1 MFARLLFESFRRG
14 RRAKLLALGAVTLG
28 TLAAT
33 ALGVLLLASGDQL
46 SRALATY
53 GANLRV
59 VPAEGAET
67 VRVEELD
74 ALDEIFWRNNLAAIA
89 PLLELR
95 VRWRAAS
102 EERVAPVV
110 GTWFSH
116 RLREWETG
124 LPGTRPSLPVEGRW
138 PAEDSAEVAL
148 GRRLAASLGAGAGDS
163 VTLVLAGRRVEA
175 RVVGL
180 VSGGGEEE
188 DSGLAPLALVQELAA
203 RPGQASAVE
212 ISAVTVPEPSFQRK
226 DPAAMSPEEYDA
238 WYCTAYP
245 SSVALSVDEALPSGR
260 ADVVRQV
267 AGTAGA
273 VLLRLRVVLGALAA
287 VALLGAFLGVASAM
301 AATVQGRRRELALL
315 AALGSE
321 RRFLARFLLAEAG
334 LLGLLGGLL
343 GGLGGLAAGRALAA
357 VLFDLPA
364 AWTPVLLPFAVA
376 LGLAVAAA
384 GTLRPLLSVLREPP
398 ARVLTG
404 SLGRGAE
411 GALGRS
417 GA

>member
-1 MFARLLFESFRRG
+1 MFSRLLFESFRRG

-59 VPAEGAET
+59 TPAEGAET
-67 VRVEELD
+67 VRVAELE
-74 ALDEIFWRNNLAAIA
+74 ALDGIFWTNNLVAIA

-95 VRWRAAS
+95 VRWDGEGS
-102 EERVAPVV
+102 VAPLV
-110 GTWFSH
+110 GTWFEH
-116 RLREWETG
+116 RLAGWQTG
-124 LPGTRPSLPVEGRW
+124 LPATRPSLPVQGRW
-138 PAEDSAEVAL
+138 PGEEDAEVAV
-148 GRRLAASLGAGAGDS
+148 GRRLAERLGVGPGDS
-163 VTLVLAGRRVEA
+163 VALELAGRRGVA
-175 RVVGL
+175 GVVGV

-188 DSGLAPLALVQELAA
+188 DAGFAPLALVQELAG

-321 RRFLARFLLAEAG
+321 RRWIARFLLAEAG
-334 LLGLLGGLL
+334 LVGLAGGLL
-343 GGLGGLAAGRALAA
+343 GGLAGLAAGRALAA
-357 VLFDLPA
+357 LLFDLPA
-364 AWTPVLLPFAVA
+364 AWTPILLPFAA
-376 LGLAVAAA
+376 GLGLAVAVA
-384 GTLRPLLSVLREPP
+384 GTLRPLLGALREPP

-404 SLGRGAE
+404 
-411 GALGRS
+411 ALGRS